1 MTVGESISKYRKDV
15 IERYRAR
22 TGHYP
27 ERVLVDKIY
36 RTRENRDYC
45 KERGIRISG
54 PRLGRPKKNEE
65 KNKAEKA
72 QEYKDNVDRI
82 EVERFFSLEK
92 GSNGGA
98 LITAKLEET
107 ALHSIALAVFVTN
120 LFMKKSIRKATE
132 RYFFVLFFSDG
143 VLQSNEDQFIIIE
156 EGA

>member
-1 MTVGESISKYRKDV
+1 MIIIQNKTPNVKGFEFNDYQYYVDSFPSEENVGNIIDAKDAIKKAEKIWIKLYGESIKK
-15 IERYRAR
+15 
-22 TGHYP
+22 
-27 ERVLVDKIY
+27 
-36 RTRENRDYC
+36 EN
-45 KERGIRISG
+45 
-54 PRLGRPKKNEE
+54 
-65 KNKAEKA
+65 
-72 QEYKDNVDRI
+72 DNVDRI

-107 ALHSIALAVFVTN
+107 VLHSIALAVFVTN

-156 EGA
+156 KGV